1 MPQALRVTDGTTT
14 VMLSSGDMILDHYLP
29 SAFTGEDITE
39 TAEVVFGVD
48 FAAERTSVAMIDR
61 LFEQARRYQ
70 RLRIGNAVYVE
81 YKPSDADTNYYRS
94 ELKDGRVMIDTFKRA
109 NVIWTREPFWEGPE
123 TQIPLTGIQGT
134 DVITDLTIY
143 NPNSWLQGTTISF
156 DATTKEIRDS
166 GNGMAIFKT
175 DGVVRVIGSANNDG
189 SYTVVTGNVA
199 AKVVV
204 SEAIVTEAAGATVTL
219 IGQKQNY
226 VSIAAADVVG
236 DLPAPPRL
244 EIKNNYNSTT
254 RAANVFV
261 AHNVDSNPGTLAHI
275 LEAENATGGTTTINK
290 DSSGGYDKALSWEV
304 TTETELLD
312 WTISTDVLNACAG
325 NFFRLL
331 IRLASNLAYSDLWL
345 KVKIKMELTVIWESE
360 WILAPNGYSLFEL
373 ATAQLPAYLA
383 GAGDIYPAHLLLFG
397 RRNAAGTHTLNVDY
411 MQLSPLDGWRK
422 LQPQG
427 YNLGY
432 LARLMDD
439 MIDDYLYTDSWDTP
453 GKFGNYY
460 TASTPLALIPNKLQR
475 LYFLHDVDV
484 GGSAIARTLGV
495 KVFYRPRRCSI

>member
-1 MPQALRVTDGTTT
+1 MTLALRITDGTTT
-14 VMLSSGDMILDHYLP
+14 VMLSSTNMVTIHYLP
-29 SAFTGEDITE
+29 QVSSQKDITE
-39 TAEVVFGVD
+39 TAEIIFTTSI
-48 FAAERTSVAMIDR
+48 ALERADINSLNR

-70 RLRIGNAVYVE
+70 LLRIGSAVYVE
-81 YKPSDADTNYYRS
+81 YKLVDTDADYYRS
-94 ELKDGRVMIDTFKRA
+94 EIKDGRIVLEIGRRA
-109 NVIWTREPFWEGPE
+109 SIIWTREAFWEGPE

-134 DVITDLTIY
+134 DVITGLTIY

-175 DGVVRVIGSANNDG
+175 GGVVRVIGSASNDG

-204 SEAIVTEAAGATVTL
+204 SEAIVTEAAGATVTI
-219 IGQKQNY
+219 IGPVQNY
-226 VSIAAADVVG
+226 AQIAAVDVVG

-261 AHNVDSNPGTLAHI
+261 AHNVNSNPGTLAHI
-275 LEAENATGGTTTINK
+275 LEAENATGGTTTENTN
-290 DSSGGYDKALSWEV
+290 SSGGYYKALSWAV
-304 TTETELLD
+304 TTETQLLD
-312 WTISTDVLNACAG
+312 WTISMDVLNACAG

-331 IRLASNLAYSDLWL
+331 IRLTNGLAYSDLWL

-383 GAGDIYPAHLLLFG
+383 GAGDIYPAHLVLFG
-397 RRNAAGTHTLNVDY
+397 KRNAAGTHYLDVDY

-427 YNLGY
+427 YQLGY

-439 MIDDYLYTDSWDTP
+439 MIDDYLYTDGWDTP

-460 TASTPLALIPNKLQR
+460 TASAPLALIPNKLQR
-475 LYFLHDVDV
+475 LYFLHDTN
-484 GGSAIARTLGV
+484 GGNSVIARTLGI